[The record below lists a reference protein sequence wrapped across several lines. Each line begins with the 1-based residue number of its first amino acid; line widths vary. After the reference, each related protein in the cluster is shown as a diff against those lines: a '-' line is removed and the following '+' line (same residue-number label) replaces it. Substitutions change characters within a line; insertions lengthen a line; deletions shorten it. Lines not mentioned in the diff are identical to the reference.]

1 LTAILLLLS
10 VHVIQ
15 MIRDHGAR
23 LPTPV
28 RLVVLSNNAGS
39 GMTSRRG
46 HVPTM
51 GAGVILFL
59 TLLATTEAL
68 FTPEE
73 IQAIL
78 NQQNTFRRLVV
89 SRCVAN

>member
-1 LTAILLLLS
+1 
-10 VHVIQ
+10 
-15 MIRDHGAR
+15 
-23 LPTPV
+23 
-28 RLVVLSNNAGS
+28 
-39 GMTSRRG
+39 
-46 HVPTM
+46 VPTM

-78 NQQNTFRRLVV
+78 NQQNTFRRLVNPSAANMQELKWDV
-89 SRCVAN
+89 ELAAVAQVLLAPLSSTNPR